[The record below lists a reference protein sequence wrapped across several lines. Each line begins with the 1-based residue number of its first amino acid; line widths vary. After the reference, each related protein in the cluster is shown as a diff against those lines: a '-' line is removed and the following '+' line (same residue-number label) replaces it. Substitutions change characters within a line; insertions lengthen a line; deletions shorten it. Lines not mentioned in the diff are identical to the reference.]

1 MVSRAWPHVYQIK
14 VDLHDDVVS
23 PVLGVASEGGRH
35 SVVAIVVDDLN
46 GAAAGHL
53 EDPLGHVLLRVLALA
68 VALESGSG
76 VGVRVRARA

>member
-1 MVSRAWPHVYQIK
+1 MVSRAWPHLYQIK

-68 VALESGSG
+68 VALEPGSG

>member
-1 MVSRAWPHVYQIK
+1 MVSRAWPHVDQIK

-35 SVVAIVVDDLN
+35 SVVAIVVDDLD

>member
-35 SVVAIVVDDLN
+35 SVVAIVVDDLD

>member
-23 PVLGVASEGGRH
+23 AILGVASEGGRH
-35 SVVAIVVDDLN
+35 PVVAIVVDDLD

-53 EDPLGHVLLRVLALA
+53 EDPLGHVLLRVLALP
-68 VALESGSG
+68 VALEPGSG
-76 VGVRVRARA
+76 VGLRVRARG